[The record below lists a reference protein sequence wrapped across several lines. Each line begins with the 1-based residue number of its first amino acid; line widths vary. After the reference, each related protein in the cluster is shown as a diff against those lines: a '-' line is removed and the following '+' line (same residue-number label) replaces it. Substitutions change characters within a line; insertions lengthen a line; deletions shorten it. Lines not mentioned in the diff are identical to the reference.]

1 QLPGCREPVELAPY
15 PEADRRAE
23 RAQPQRQHRSSR
35 RGAGEPGCG
44 DGLHEGVGDL
54 VAPHERTPQR
64 MFPRPDT
71 ADQKPFGRHRAR
83 PGTAPAASSTS
94 PLSSAATAGPRAAV
108 SQASVN
114 STPRPI
120 AKVTATGTSLH
131 VSTIARATF
140 NPREGA
146 KVRRG
151 SADSVARRSRTGGE
165 PTHDEPASALDG
177 AAESTA
183 TRPFLGTRRPGAVI
197 PELPRKARLPTLAG
211 PTRSQ
216 PPPSS

>member
-1 QLPGCREPVELAPY
+1 Y
-15 PEADRRAE
+15 SST
-23 RAQPQRQHRSSR
+23 HRSR
-35 RGAGEPGCG
+35 P
-44 DGLHEGVGDL
+44 
-54 VAPHERTPQR
+54 
-64 MFPRPDT
+64 PRPLHSFPTRRSSDL
-71 ADQKPFGRHRAR
+71 KPFGRHRAR

-140 NPREGA
+140 NPREGE

-151 SADSVARRSRTGGE
+151 STDSVAQRSRTGGE

-177 AAESTA
+177 AADSTA
-183 TRPFLGTRRPGAVI
+183 TRPF
-197 PELPRKARLPTLAG
+197 
-211 PTRSQ
+211 
-216 PPPSS
+216 